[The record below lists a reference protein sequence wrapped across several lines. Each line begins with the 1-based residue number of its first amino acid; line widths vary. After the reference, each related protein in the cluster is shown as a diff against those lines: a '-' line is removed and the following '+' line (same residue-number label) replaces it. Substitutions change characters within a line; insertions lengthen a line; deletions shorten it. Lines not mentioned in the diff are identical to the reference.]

1 MSADRKVHFVGTMPQ
16 FESPEDALRWQIA
29 ELSEDV
35 RRLSGGETGARLAW
49 FVPMV
54 KELKSSGKIRTVRD
68 GDWTDYEDTDRL
80 AARRGVRLT
89 AEDIPLQL
97 ARWAREE
104 LRVLDEI
111 GTQATP
117 ARPLQIGVPGYLDM
131 ALFTFGP
138 AGVPRHGR
146 AFLDAVDRQIA
157 EIAALAGDR
166 VVFQLET
173 PAALI
178 AVATAPKALRPM
190 VADALSRMVLRQV
203 ARAPAGTRFGLHLCL
218 GDMGHRAKL
227 HLRTAEPLVALANA
241 LVRRWPRDR
250 ALEFVHLPFSG
261 GERPPSTE
269 PGFYEPLR
277 NLVAGDSVIAAG
289 IAHED
294 QPESEQ
300 LQVRELVE
308 SAIGRPVDIATACG
322 LGRRTPARAHAAVDR
337 MRALLA

>member
-1 MSADRKVHFVGTMPQ
+1 
-16 FESPEDALRWQIA
+16 
-29 ELSEDV
+29 
-35 RRLSGGETGARLAW
+35 
-49 FVPMV
+49 
-54 KELKSSGKIRTVRD
+54 
-68 GDWTDYEDTDRL
+68 
-80 AARRGVRLT
+80 
-89 AEDIPLQL
+89 
-97 ARWAREE
+97 
-104 LRVLDEI
+104 
-111 GTQATP
+111 
-117 ARPLQIGVPGYLDM
+117 
-131 ALFTFGP
+131 LFTFGP